1 MPCCAAKKIKKK
13 KEGRSPQILCQ
24 GFIFP
29 RFSSYLSG
37 LNRKQRTTQSIC
49 QKVVFF
55 NLLFFWKDNCF
66 TELCCLEKGLM
77 KELFTEVW
85 AQIVKHPGA
94 HNSGRESLVSGPEE
108 VREGALLTN
117 LARLVSMIA
126 GHSTGAVTFTRGT
139 C

>member
-1 MPCCAAKKIKKK
+1 MQPRKLKKRK
-13 KEGRSPQILCQ
+13 KEGLPK
-24 GFIFP
+24 
-29 RFSSYLSG
+29 FSAKDSSSLG
-37 LNRKQRTTQSIC
+37 LVLTLVVSIGSRGPL
-49 QKVVFF
+49 KAFARRLFFF